1 MLHGFSRK
9 WFSKGGCGTVDS
21 RCDRCYRLTMKQL
34 LLRVPDELHRRLARR
49 AQREHRSV
57 NALATEV
64 LSLAT
69 SIDPSVRRDRL
80 RMQVALAGLG
90 ASHEAYLPGS
100 STADDRAEAV
110 AAMKGVGPV
119 IDEIIAEGRR
129 HG

>member
-1 MLHGFSRK
+1 
-9 WFSKGGCGTVDS
+9 
-21 RCDRCYRLTMKQL
+21 MKQL

-64 LSLAT
+64 LSLAA

-80 RMQVALAGLG
+80 RMQVALVGLG
-90 ASHEAYLPGS
+90 ASDEAYLPDA
-100 STADDRAEAV
+100 STTDQRVAAV
-110 AAMKGVGPV
+110 ASMKGVGPV
-119 IDEIIAEGRR
+119 IDEIISEGRR

>member
-1 MLHGFSRK
+1 M
-9 WFSKGGCGTVDS
+9 
-21 RCDRCYRLTMKQL
+21 
-34 LLRVPDELHRRLARR
+34 
-49 AQREHRSV
+49 

-90 ASHEAYLPGS
+90 ASHETYLPGA
-100 STADDRAEAV
+100 STTDERAAAV

-119 IDEIIAEGRR
+119 VDEIIAEGRR
-129 HG
+129 HA

>member
-1 MLHGFSRK
+1 
-9 WFSKGGCGTVDS
+9 
-21 RCDRCYRLTMKQL
+21 MKQL
-34 LLRVPDELHRRLARR
+34 LLRVPDELHRRLALR

-69 SIDPSVRRDRL
+69 AIDPTDRRDRL
-80 RMQVALAGLG
+80 RLKVALAGLV
-90 ASHEAYLPGS
+90 ASHEDYLPGAS
-100 STADDRAEAV
+100 SADDRAEAV
-110 AAMKGVGPV
+110 VAMRGVGLV